1 MRFRRSPH
9 TSSTSAPAAATRSC
23 SAAPWTSET
32 TLIRMA
38 APSGGSD
45 AGRPDVLCPCYGW
58 SGTVRPRTAGIMD
71 GSTNG
76 GWRAVAG
83 SAGGGDLRVR
93 LPGVARALLPAGA
106 DGGRVARVLRAGLR
120 GGGAR
125 RDLLPA
131 ARTLGGGRM
140 GGVAPREVRPV
151 RQGAA
156 GDHPRGAAGGR
167 RRHGHAGGVRAGAGA
182 AGRPPAGGGAPAPA
196 EPWRRRGPRAAG
208 QAARHQARWPAGGGR
223 VPAPVVGPPVAGRPA
238 GRRRRRPGARRP
250 ARGAAVAGVAGPGPL
265 PA

>member
-83 SAGGGDLRVR
+83 RAGGGDLRVR

-131 ARTLGGGRM
+131 ARALGGGRV

-156 GDHPRGAAGGR
+156 G
-167 RRHGHAGGVRAGAGA
+167 AGAP
-182 AGRPPAGGGAPAPA
+182 GRPPAGGGAPAPA

-208 QAARHQARWPAGGGR
+208 QAARHQARRPAGGGR
-223 VPAPVVGPPVAGRPA
+223 VPAPIVGPPVAGPA
-238 GRRRRRPGARRP
+238 CCRAP
-250 ARGAAVAGVAGPGPL
+250 AASAPL
-265 PA
+265 PRSPTTASRAPAS

>member
-83 SAGGGDLRVR
+83 RAGGGDLRVR
-93 LPGVARALLPAGA
+93 LPGVARALLPAARALGV
-106 DGGRVARVLRAGLR
+106 GRV
-120 GGGAR
+120 
-125 RDLLPA
+125 
-131 ARTLGGGRM
+131 

-167 RRHGHAGGVRAGAGA
+167 GRHGDAGGVRAGAGA
-182 AGRPPAGGGAPAPA
+182 PGRPPAGGGAPAPA

-208 QAARHQARWPAGGGR
+208 QAARHQARRPAGGGR
-223 VPAPVVGPPVAGRPA
+223 VPAPIVG
-238 GRRRRRPGARRP
+238 
-250 ARGAAVAGVAGPGPL
+250 
-265 PA
+265 

>member
-45 AGRPDVLCPCYGW
+45 AGRPHVLGPCYGW

-83 SAGGGDLRVR
+83 RAGGGDLWVR
-93 LPGVARALLPAGA
+93 LPGVARVEFRHRSWDRPWLA
-106 DGGRVARVLRAGLR
+106 
-120 GGGAR
+120 
-125 RDLLPA
+125 DLL
-131 ARTLGGGRM
+131 
-140 GGVAPREVRPV
+140 
-151 RQGAA
+151 
-156 GDHPRGAAGGR
+156 
-167 RRHGHAGGVRAGAGA
+167 AGAGA
-182 AGRPPAGGGAPAPA
+182 NNRFEGAGFVT
-196 EPWRRRGPRAAG
+196 AA
-208 QAARHQARWPAGGGR
+208 A
-223 VPAPVVGPPVAGRPA
+223 
-238 GRRRRRPGARRP
+238 
-250 ARGAAVAGVAGPGPL
+250 
-265 PA
+265 

>member
-83 SAGGGDLRVR
+83 RAGGGDLRVR

-131 ARTLGGGRM
+131 ARALGGGRV
-140 GGVAPREVRPV
+140 GGVATREVRPV

-167 RRHGHAGGVRAGAGA
+167 GRRLRDRRRAPPPAAPAGPRPQEPVARAAPAGLRPLRA
-182 AGRPPAGGGAPAPA
+182 RAAARRSGGDRRARSAGR
-196 EPWRRRGPRAAG
+196 WCR
-208 QAARHQARWPAGGGR
+208 
-223 VPAPVVGPPVAGRPA
+223 
-238 GRRRRRPGARRP
+238 
-250 ARGAAVAGVAGPGPL
+250 
-265 PA
+265 